1 MGQESEEA
9 ALLIRA
15 GKLMKN
21 ALLIPVDQLIHA
33 GLIERIGT
41 GEAARDLLK
50 GEMRIPSK
58 QLDDAGALFLTVL
71 ALAAAA
77 ERGIR
82 RCECAAALAGVVAGG
97 ELAFS
102 DLEDSL
108 HHIGEGSLQSF
119 LFYMR
124 TDPVPD
130 PVGLLVRQRLVIHA
144 LLLFDRAIDGI

>member
-21 ALLIPVDQLIHA
+21 ALLISVDQLIHA

-58 QLDDAGALFLTVL
+58 QLDDAGALFLTVF
-71 ALAAAA
+71 AFTAAA

-82 RCECAAALAGVVAGG
+82 RREVRRSAGRGG
-97 ELAFS
+97 IRRRARLFGSGGQPSSYRRREPAELP
-102 DLEDSL
+102 
-108 HHIGEGSLQSF
+108 F
-119 LFYMR
+119 LYA
-124 TDPVPD
+124 
-130 PVGLLVRQRLVIHA
+130 H
-144 LLLFDRAIDGI
+144 

>member
-21 ALLIPVDQLIHA
+21 ALLIPVDQLIHT
-33 GLIERIGT
+33 GFIERIGT

-71 ALAAAA
+71 RSQL
-77 ERGIR
+77 
-82 RCECAAALAGVVAGG
+82 
-97 ELAFS
+97 
-102 DLEDSL
+102 
-108 HHIGEGSLQSF
+108 LQSEVSGGVSA
-119 LFYMR
+119 
-124 TDPVPD
+124 P
-130 PVGLLVRQRLVIHA
+130 QRWQ
-144 LLLFDRAIDGI
+144 GW

>member
-1 MGQESEEA
+1 M
-9 ALLIRA
+9 
-15 GKLMKN
+15 
-21 ALLIPVDQLIHA
+21 DQLIHA

-58 QLDDAGALFLTVL
+58 QLNDAGALFLTVF

-82 RCECAAALAGVVAGG
+82 RRECAAALAGVVAGG

-108 HHIGEGSLQSF
+108 HHIREGSLQSF

-124 TDPVPD
+124 IDPVLD

-144 LLLFDRAIDGI
+144 LLLFNCSIDGI

>member
-58 QLDDAGALFLTVL
+58 QLDDAGALFLTFF

-82 RCECAAALAGVVAGG
+82 RRECAAALAGVVSGG

-119 LFYMR
+119 LK
-124 TDPVPD
+124 
-130 PVGLLVRQRLVIHA
+130 L
-144 LLLFDRAIDGI
+144 